1 MPDEVQ
7 EYKENKMGVMPVNR
21 LLVTI
26 ALPMILSMLVQ
37 ALYNVVD
44 SIFVARINEAALTS
58 LSLAFPVQSLMIAVG
73 AGTGVGIN
81 ALLSRSL
88 GEKNF
93 TQANSAANNGF
104 FWLSSAVLLLAF
116 WDLPALA
123 GFFSIQT
130 SDPQIIEYG
139 VDYLGVIA
147 GFSLRS
153 VRSGGF

>member
-1 MPDEVQ
+1 
-7 EYKENKMGVMPVNR
+7 
-21 LLVTI
+21 
-26 ALPMILSMLVQ
+26 MLVQ

-88 GEKNF
+88 GERTLPKP
-93 TQANSAANNGF
+93 TALPTTGF
-104 FWLSSAVLLLAF
+104 FWLSSAVLLFSILGF
-116 WDLPALA
+116 TCSRW
-123 GFFSIQT
+123 FFSIQT

-139 VDYLGVIA
+139 MDYLGVIA
-147 GFSLRS
+147 GFSFGLF
-153 VRSGGF
+153 RSGGL

>member
-1 MPDEVQ
+1 
-7 EYKENKMGVMPVNR
+7 
-21 LLVTI
+21 
-26 ALPMILSMLVQ
+26 MILSMLVQ

-93 TQANSAANNGF
+93 TQA
-104 FWLSSAVLLLAF
+104 LSL
-116 WDLPALA
+116 
-123 GFFSIQT
+123 IH
-130 SDPQIIEYG
+130 I
-139 VDYLGVIA
+139 
-147 GFSLRS
+147 
-153 VRSGGF
+153 